1 MISASTGQGL
11 EELRRA
17 IADALQESY
26 APVTFRI
33 PFTRYGIL
41 AQIRPLGRVIA
52 EQHTEEG
59 TELTIVLA
67 RDDVSRLVRQHGE
80 EILKN

>member
-41 AQIRPLGRVIA
+41 AQIRPLGRVIS

-59 TELTIVLA
+59 TEMTVVLA
-67 RDDVSRLVRQHGE
+67 KEDVSRLVRQHGQ
-80 EILKN
+80 EILKS